1 MRRRLLNFVG
11 PGVHWLAIGPDR
23 LIGPKTG
30 VEESNPRSRERGE
43 PFHQRGSSD
52 VRSWGQEGS
61 NCWCHIVSTNL
72 RWCREKTRRTSGVN
86 YRVNWFKLD
95 HHIFSGTQSA
105 VISVIVTPDYSS
117 TSYRGKASGKA
128 TRWCTSFLPDPGVS
142 GVRSMGP
149 GVPPSKN
156 FVKLCWCDSGSWW
169 YQLNTDWWCQ

>member
-30 VEESNPRSRERGE
+30 VWRKATQDPENEENPSTN
-43 PFHQRGSSD
+43 GSSD

-61 NCWCHIVSTNL
+61 SCWCHIVSTNL

-128 TRWCTSFLPDPGVS
+128 TRRCTIFFYTQIAFFLPELT
-142 GVRSMGP
+142 
-149 GVPPSKN
+149 N
-156 FVKLCWCDSGSWW
+156 L
-169 YQLNTDWWCQ
+169 YTL